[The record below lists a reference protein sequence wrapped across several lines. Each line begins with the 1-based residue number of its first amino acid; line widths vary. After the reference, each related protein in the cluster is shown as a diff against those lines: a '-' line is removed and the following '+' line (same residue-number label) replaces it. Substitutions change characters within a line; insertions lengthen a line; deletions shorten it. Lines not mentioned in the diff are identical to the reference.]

1 MKAVRLVC
9 LTVLLI
15 GEVHTMPSLA
25 RGMLFAG
32 TCQPWNMPS
41 GTSKFTEENR
51 DFSFVGRESYSASIM
66 KPIDGVMHYEHYE
79 KPADTDR
86 WALAVM

>member
-1 MKAVRLVC
+1 
-9 LTVLLI
+9 
-15 GEVHTMPSLA
+15 
-25 RGMLFAG
+25 
-32 TCQPWNMPS
+32 MPS

-51 DFSFVGRESYSASIM
+51 AFSFVGRESYSASIM